1 MAKAILQSVGE
12 NTVAFN
18 DQCYWVAENVKKFL
32 NNFQPNMEV
41 DVTVKDIDGTPMV
54 TFLKKAGF
62 PTQPAGQRP
71 APATPQGGQ
80 QYQAPRPP
88 TPSAPFQAPPT
99 GNQADAIYTLTAAI
113 IVAYNLDAALVKSVA
128 SGLKY

>member
-12 NTVAFN
+12 DTVAFN

-71 APATPQGGQ
+71 TPPSGGQ
-80 QYQAPRPP
+80 PYQAPRPTP
-88 TPSAPFQAPPT
+88 PSAPFQAPST

-113 IVAYNLDAALVKSVA
+113 VVAYNLDVALVQSVA
-128 SGLKY
+128 SGLAKKY